1 MLFLNQIQIIQIK
14 KKNRIKESTE
24 DKLNEG
30 CRFQPRCPYA
40 IDKCSIDPKLIEK
53 NQDHFVS
60 CHVEI
65 D

>member
-1 MLFLNQIQIIQIK
+1 MKDVDFNQDVLMLLINVV
-14 KKNRIKESTE
+14 
-24 DKLNEG
+24 
-30 CRFQPRCPYA
+30 
-40 IDKCSIDPKLIEK
+40 DPKLIEK